1 MNYQIN
7 GIQQIGL
14 GVEDAEGAW
23 AWYRKSFGI
32 NVPIF
37 RDHATASLMTRYT
50 GDEAHERYAILAMN
64 LEGGAGLEIW
74 QYTSRKPQDISSRIL
89 LGDTGVSIMKIK
101 ARSVVDAFNDLTLKG
116 VNLLS
121 DIVDGPDGR
130 KHFYLEDP
138 YSNVIEVIE
147 SVSWFLKKSKKNL
160 GGVAGCVV
168 GVTDIDKALVLY
180 KGTLGFTEVVYDKTQ
195 CFDDLKSMPGGS
207 HPFRRVLLRSSSSRM
222 GAFGRL
228 LGQQEIEL
236 IQVTDR
242 KAEKIFQD
250 RWWGDKGYIHVC
262 FDVSNMDSL
271 ATSCQE
277 AGFEFT
283 VDSRNSFDMGKAA
296 GHFAYCE
303 DPDGTLVELVE
314 THKIPIVEK
323 AGWYLDLKKRDTSK
337 PLPNW
342 ILKLLSLNRV
352 RD

>member
-1 MNYQIN
+1 MNYQVS

-14 GVEDAEGAW
+14 GVEDAEQAW
-23 AWYRKSFGI
+23 AWYRKSFGM

-50 GDEAHERYAILAMN
+50 GDVAHQRYAILAMN

-74 QYTSRKPQDISSRIL
+74 QYTSRKPQDISSKIL
-89 LGDTGVSIMKIK
+89 LGDTGVTAIKIK
-101 ARSVVDAFNDLTLKG
+101 ARSVEEAYKDLRVKG
-116 VNLLS
+116 VNLLTE
-121 DIVDGPDGR
+121 IVVGPDGR

-138 YSNVIEVIE
+138 YSNLIEVIE
-147 SVSWFLKKSKKNL
+147 STSWFQERNRNL

-168 GVTDIDKALVLY
+168 GVTNIDKALELY
-180 KGTLGFTEVVYDKTQ
+180 RDTLGFGEVIYDQTQ
-195 CFDDLKSMPGGS
+195 RFEDLSDLSGGCHS
-207 HPFRRVLLRSSSSRM
+207 FRRVLLRSSSSRK

-228 LGQQEIEL
+228 LGQHEIEL
-236 IQVTDR
+236 IQVEER
-242 KAEKIFQD
+242 KAEKIFQN
-250 RWWGDKGYIHVC
+250 RWWGDKGFIHVC
-262 FDVSNMDSL
+262 FDVSNIDSL
-271 ATSCQE
+271 SNTCQQ

-314 THKIPIVEK
+314 THKIPIIEK
-323 AGWYLDLKKRDTSK
+323 AGWYLNLKKRDASK

-352 RD
+352 KD

>member
-1 MNYQIN
+1 MSYQIN

-14 GVEDAEGAW
+14 GVEDAEQAW
-23 AWYRKSFGI
+23 AWYRKSFGM

-37 RDHATASLMTRYT
+37 RDHATATLMTRYT
-50 GDEAHERYAILAMN
+50 GDVAHQRYAILAMN

-74 QYTSRKPQDISSRIL
+74 QYTSRKPQDITTKIL
-89 LGDTGVSIMKIK
+89 LGDTGVTAIKVK
-101 ARSVVDAFNDLTLKG
+101 ARSVEEAYKDLTSKG

-121 DIVDGPDGR
+121 EPVVGPDGR
-130 KHFYLEDP
+130 KHFYLQDP
-138 YSNVIEVIE
+138 YSNLIEVIE
-147 SVSWFLKKSKKNL
+147 SISWFQHRNKNL

-168 GVTDIDKALVLY
+168 GVTNIDKALELY
-180 KGTLGFTEVVYDKTQ
+180 RDTLGFAEVVYDQTKQ
-195 CFDDLKSMPGGS
+195 FDDLSTLPGGGHS
-207 HPFRRVLLRSSSSRM
+207 FRRVLLRSSAVRN

-228 LGQQEIEL
+228 LGQHEIEL
-236 IQVTDR
+236 IQVAER
-242 KAEKIFQD
+242 KAEKIFQN

-271 ATSCQE
+271 STSCRN

-323 AGWYLDLKKRDTSK
+323 AGWYLNLKKRDASK

-352 RD
+352 KD

>member
-1 MNYQIN
+1 MSYQIN

-14 GVEDAEGAW
+14 GVEDAEQAW
-23 AWYRKSFGI
+23 AWYRRAFGM

-37 RDHATASLMTRYT
+37 RDHATATLMTRYT
-50 GDEAHERYAILAMN
+50 GDQAHQRYAILAMN

-74 QYTSRKPQDISSRIL
+74 QYTSRKPQDITKKII
-89 LGDTGVSIMKIK
+89 LGDTGVTAIKIK
-101 ARSVVDAFNDLTLKG
+101 ARSVEEAYKDLQLKG
-116 VNLLS
+116 VKLLS
-121 DIVDGPDGR
+121 EPVVGPDDR

-138 YSNVIEVIE
+138 YSNIIEVIE
-147 SVSWFLKKSKKNL
+147 SKSWFQHRKKNL

-168 GVTDIDKALVLY
+168 GVTNIDQALPLY
-180 KGTLGFTEVVYDKTQ
+180 RDTLGFSEVVYDKSER
-195 CFDDLKSMPGGS
+195 FGDISNLPGGDHS
-207 HPFRRVLLRSSSSRM
+207 FRRVLLRSSSNRM

-228 LGQQEIEL
+228 LGQHEIEL
-236 IQVTDR
+236 FQVADR
-242 KAEKIFQD
+242 KPEKIFRN

-262 FDVSNMDSL
+262 FDVSNMDAL
-271 ATSCQE
+271 ASACRK

-303 DPDGTLVELVE
+303 DPDGTLVEFVE

-323 AGWYLDLKKRDTSK
+323 AGWYLNLKKRDASK

-342 ILKLLSLNRV
+342 ILKLLSLNSV

>member
-1 MNYQIN
+1 MSYQIN

-14 GVEDAEGAW
+14 GVEDAEQAW
-23 AWYRKSFGI
+23 AWYRKAFGM

-50 GDEAHERYAILAMN
+50 GDVAHQRYAILAMN

-74 QYTSRKPQDISSRIL
+74 QYTSRKPKDSTKKIL
-89 LGDTGVSIMKIK
+89 LGDTGVSAIKIK
-101 ARSVVDAFNDLTLKG
+101 ARSVDEAYKDLKSKG
-116 VNLLS
+116 VTLLS
-121 DIVDGPDGR
+121 EPVLGPDGR

-138 YSNVIEVIE
+138 YANAIEVIE
-147 SVSWFLKKSKKNL
+147 SKSWFQQRKKNL

-168 GVTDIDKALVLY
+168 GVTDIDKALPLY
-180 KGTLGFTEVVYDKTQ
+180 RDTLGFKEVVYDQTNR
-195 CFDDLKSMPGGS
+195 FEDLTSLSGGN

-228 LGQQEIEL
+228 LGQHEIEL
-236 IQVTDR
+236 FQVEER
-242 KAEKIFQD
+242 KAEKIFQN

-271 ATSCQE
+271 ASTCRK

-323 AGWYLDLKKRDTSK
+323 AGWYLNLKKRDTTK

-342 ILKLLSLNRV
+342 ILKLLSLNSV

>member
-14 GVEDAEGAW
+14 GVEDAEQAW
-23 AWYRKSFGI
+23 AWYRKAFGM

-37 RDHATASLMTRYT
+37 RDHATAALMTRYT
-50 GDEAHERYAILAMN
+50 GDVAHERYAILAMN

-74 QYTSRKPQDISSRIL
+74 QYTSRKPQDITKKIL
-89 LGDTGVSIMKIK
+89 LGDTGVSAIKIK
-101 ARSVVDAFNDLTLKG
+101 ARSVDAAYNDLKSKG
-116 VNLLS
+116 VMLLS
-121 DIVDGPDGR
+121 DPVEGPDGR
-130 KHFYLEDP
+130 RHFYLEDP
-138 YSNVIEVIE
+138 YANVIEIVE
-147 SVSWFLKKSKKNL
+147 SKSWFQHRKKNL

-168 GVTDIDKALVLY
+168 GVTDIDKALPLY
-180 KGTLGFTEVVYDKTQ
+180 RDTLGFREVVYDQTNRFQ
-195 CFDDLKSMPGGS
+195 DLSSLPGGN

-228 LGQQEIEL
+228 LGQHEIEL
-236 IQVTDR
+236 FQVEER
-242 KAEKIFQD
+242 KAEKIFQN

-271 ATSCQE
+271 ASSCRK

-314 THKIPIVEK
+314 THKIPIIER
-323 AGWYLDLKKRDTSK
+323 AGWYLNLQKRDASK

-342 ILKLLSLNRV
+342 ILKLLSLNSV

>member
-14 GVEDAEGAW
+14 GVENAEQAW
-23 AWYRKSFGI
+23 AWYRKAFGM

-50 GDEAHERYAILAMN
+50 GDVAHQRYAILAMN

-74 QYTSRKPQDISSRIL
+74 QYTSRKPQDNSKKIL
-89 LGDTGVSIMKIK
+89 LGDTGVSAIKIK
-101 ARSVVDAFNDLTLKG
+101 ARSVEDAYNDLKSKG
-116 VNLLS
+116 VILLS
-121 DIVDGPDGR
+121 QPVVGPDGR

-138 YSNVIEVIE
+138 YSNVIEVVE
-147 SVSWFLKKSKKNL
+147 SKSWFQQRKKNL

-168 GVTDIDKALVLY
+168 GVTDMDKALPLY
-180 KGTLGFTEVVYDKTQ
+180 RDTLGFKEVVYDQTNR
-195 CFDDLKSMPGGS
+195 FEDLASLPGGD

-222 GAFGRL
+222 GAFGKL
-228 LGQQEIEL
+228 LGQHEIEL
-236 IQVTDR
+236 FQVEER
-242 KAEKIFQD
+242 KAEKIFQN

-271 ATSCQE
+271 ASTCRK

-323 AGWYLDLKKRDTSK
+323 AGWYLNLKKRDASK

-342 ILKLLSLNRV
+342 ILKLLSLNSV

>member
-1 MNYQIN
+1 MSYQIN

-14 GVEDAEGAW
+14 GVEDAEQAW
-23 AWYRKSFGI
+23 AWYRKSFGM

-50 GDEAHERYAILAMN
+50 GDQAHQRYAILAMN

-74 QYTSRKPQDISSRIL
+74 QYTSRKPQDISHKIL
-89 LGDTGVSIMKIK
+89 LGDTGVTAIKIK
-101 ARSVVDAFNDLTLKG
+101 ARSVDEAYKDLESKG

-121 DIVDGPDGR
+121 QPVVGPDGR

-138 YSNVIEVIE
+138 YSNLIEVIE
-147 SVSWFLKKSKKNL
+147 SVSWFQHRNKNL

-168 GVTDIDKALVLY
+168 GVTDIDKALELY
-180 KGTLGFTEVVYDKTQ
+180 RDTLGFNDVVYDKSQ
-195 CFDDLKSMPGGS
+195 KFEDLSNLPGGK
-207 HPFRRVLLRSSSSRM
+207 HPFRRVLLRSSASRQ

-228 LGQQEIEL
+228 LGQHEIEL
-236 IQVTDR
+236 IQVEER
-242 KAEKIFQD
+242 KPEKIFQN

-262 FDVSNMDSL
+262 FDVSDMDSL
-271 ATSCQE
+271 SSSCRE

-323 AGWYLDLKKRDTSK
+323 AGWYLDLKKRDPSK

-342 ILKLLSLNRV
+342 ILKLLSLNSV
-352 RD
+352 KD